1 MRACG
6 FADLI
11 HAALP
16 YIAESKVAETTKGLK
31 EATLFQ
37 MGFKGRDGEQ
47 RMNAA
52 AAASPPC
59 LACCVGAGLA
69 GQFTHREHFARGIG
83 KSGGAGA
90 EAWDEE
96 AAKAA
101 DRLEQQRL
109 AEQSKELSGWGEKK

>member
-1 MRACG
+1 MCVRACG

-52 AAASPPC
+52 AASSLPASLVV
-59 LACCVGAGLA
+59 LAPVSRDNSLIENIL
-69 GQFTHREHFARGIG
+69 R
-83 KSGGAGA
+83 
-90 EAWDEE
+90 
-96 AAKAA
+96 AA
-101 DRLEQQRL
+101 
-109 AEQSKELSGWGEKK
+109 

>member
-47 RMNAA
+47 RTNAA
-52 AAASPPC
+52 AASLPASLVV
-59 LACCVGAGLA
+59 LAPVSRDNSLIENIL
-69 GQFTHREHFARGIG
+69 R
-83 KSGGAGA
+83 
-90 EAWDEE
+90 
-96 AAKAA
+96 AA
-101 DRLEQQRL
+101 
-109 AEQSKELSGWGEKK
+109 